1 MQHRPKTWPS
11 CRWTTAEAVKRMR
24 KVLGAYTHVY
34 IYICTHIGSLKLG
47 CVGLC
52 CELTEE
58 VIFTARGI
66 DPHGIARADNLDLAE
81 TVATL
86 SNIKP
91 YQAISNNIKQKG
103 THKRN
108 EKR

>member
-1 MQHRPKTWPS
+1 M
-11 CRWTTAEAVKRMR
+11 
-24 KVLGAYTHVY
+24 Y